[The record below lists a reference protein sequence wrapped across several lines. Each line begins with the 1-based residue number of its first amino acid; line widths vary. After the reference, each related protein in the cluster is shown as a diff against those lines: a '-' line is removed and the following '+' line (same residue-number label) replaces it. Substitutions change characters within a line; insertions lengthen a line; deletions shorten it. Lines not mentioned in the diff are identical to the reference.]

1 MENGILTFAGIHV
14 HWLDFSLIVT
24 YLVGMVAFGIYYS
37 RHVNDA
43 HDYFLAGRSLPWWII
58 GMSIIG
64 SNIGSN
70 DYVGAAGGAYKIGIA
85 QANFEWIGA
94 IPAMILAAFL
104 FIPYYWRAGVYSVP
118 EYLGLRYNQTVRLI
132 AGIIL
137 SIFNLFI
144 IGVFLWATATMLQV
158 YIGLDLTVGILI
170 TAFVVGVYTI
180 TGGLAAVAISDSVQ
194 LAIMFVGGAALGILG
209 VIEVGGPEVFWQR
222 LTTEYPDHLNAF
234 LPADHAEF
242 PWPGVLLGL
251 GLVLSPAYWCAN
263 QVILQRTLAARS
275 QWDGQAS
282 MIFAALAKSMVPL
295 LIVLPGLVALLLY
308 QGTLEE
314 QDQALPWII
323 REVMPPGLSG
333 LLFVAFIAAL
343 QSSVDSTLNATAVMV
358 TRDIVGVVR
367 PAPPGTD
374 PESAGKRD
382 LRLGQ
387 WVTFGALFIG
397 VVFAIN
403 LDAIKALRGI
413 YSLVQLGLSYFQ
425 GPLFALILMGIL
437 TRRVTAVGGLASL
450 VGGVAAAVAMG
461 TWGLPGTDGPMNM
474 LYIAFWSFVG
484 AIVLMFVVSAFT
496 RRKSDEELR
505 NLTIF
510 TTH

>member
-1 MENGILTFAGIHV
+1 MLDFAGINV
-14 HWLDFSLIVT
+14 HWLDFTLIVA
-24 YLVGMVAFGIYYS
+24 YLGGMIAFGFYYS

-43 HDYFLAGRSLPWWII
+43 HDYFLAGRSLPWWVI

-118 EYLGLRYNQTVRLI
+118 EYLGLRYDQNVRWI
-132 AGIIL
+132 SAVIL
-137 SIFNLFI
+137 SLFNLFI
-144 IGVFLWATATMLQV
+144 VGVFLWATATMLQV
-158 YIGLDLTVGILI
+158 YIGLDLSAGILI
-170 TAFVVGVYTI
+170 TAVVVGVYTI
-180 TGGLAAVAISDSVQ
+180 SGGLAAVAISDTVQ

-209 VIEVGGPEVFWQR
+209 VVEVGGPEVFWQR
-222 LTTEYPDHLNAF
+222 LNAEFPSHLNAF
-234 LPADHAEF
+234 LPADHGEF
-242 PWPGVLLGL
+242 PWPGVLVGL

-275 QWDGQAS
+275 QWDGQAA
-282 MIFAALAKSMVPL
+282 MIFAALAKTMVPL

-308 QGTLEE
+308 TGTLTE

-358 TRDIVGVVR
+358 TRDIIGVAR
-367 PAPPGTD
+367 PVAP
-374 PESAGKRD
+374 EEAARRD
-382 LRLGQ
+382 LKLGQ
-387 WVTFGALFIG
+387 WVTFVALLLG
-397 VVFAIN
+397 VLFALN
-403 LDAIKALRGI
+403 LGAIKALRGI

-425 GPLFALILMGIL
+425 GPLFALILLGIL
-437 TRRVTAVGGLASL
+437 TRRVTAAGGLIALL
-450 VGGVAAAVAMG
+450 VGVVAAIVLGRMG
-461 TWGLPGTDGPMNM
+461 MNM
-474 LYIAFWSFVG
+474 LYIAFWSFLLAV
-484 AIVLMFVVSAFT
+484 AVMFAVSLFT
-496 RRKSDEELR
+496 NRKTDDELK

-510 TTH
+510 TTGSADSAQD